1 MKKLFTV
8 LFIIVIALPM
18 VVYLH
23 PFVWGLRKP
32 PSYEPSNKT
41 KELIFKLNKK
51 YGLNASIQSNSDTL
65 WYFIDVRNSTIKKLH
80 NFKLIDY
87 VSHQPQKQINQNVL
101 KYYTADFIKEFEHKR
116 YFDSIIMVYDTL
128 IYKAKIQ

>member
-1 MKKLFTV
+1 MKKLLTV
-8 LFIIVIALPM
+8 FFIIVVLLPM

-32 PSYEPSNKT
+32 PNYEPSNKT
-41 KELIFKLNKK
+41 KELILKLNKK
-51 YGLNASIQSNSDTL
+51 YGLDASIQSNSDTL
-65 WYFIDVRNSTIKKLH
+65 WYFIDVRNSSIKQLH

-87 VSHQPQKQINQNVL
+87 GRHRSEKQMNQNIL
-101 KYYTADFIKEFEHKR
+101 KYYTADFIKEFEHKQ
-116 YFDSIIMVYDTL
+116 YFDSIIIVRDTL